1 MRRLFQRARTPEAQP
16 PEPLQADERDADAIS
31 DEAMDAAPVA
41 VEAECRTDE
50 GVRYEVID
58 HETVINLAADTYDAH
73 RRELH
78 IHGRA
83 FTHVSDTPSGAWIY
97 RHDR

>member
-1 MRRLFQRARTPEAQP
+1 MRRLFQRARTPETQPEPAQP
-16 PEPLQADERDADAIS
+16 DAAQPDADAIS
-31 DEAMDAAPVA
+31 DEAMDDAP

-50 GVRYEVID
+50 GVRYEVLD

-78 IHGRA
+78 IQGRA